1 MVRVERV
8 RLAPTSIEG
17 EHQLRVEPL
26 TERVFLCE
34 LLQLGYDVRVPSQ
47 LEVGVDSFFASREL
61 QLLDPVELA
70 RANES
75 KRKSAERLSAK
86 QRERLE
92 QERTALLRRPAKR
105 VRCESLEPVHV
116 ELSLFD
122 AEAVAAARL
131 DPVDSEQ
138 LAQPAHVSLDG
149 VPRPQAAARRPR
161 APPQPHRR

>member
-1 MVRVERV
+1 M
-8 RLAPTSIEG
+8 
-17 EHQLRVEPL
+17 RVEPL

-34 LLQLGYDVRVPSQ
+34 LLQLGDDVRVPSQ

-61 QLLDPVELA
+61 QLLDPVSLRPRERVEA
-70 RANES
+70 EVR
-75 KRKSAERLSAK
+75 ERLSAK

-92 QERTALLRRPAKR
+92 QERAALLRRPAKR

-149 VPRPQAAARRPR
+149 VPRRRRRRGAPERLHSLIDGDEVSWVQQEEREQR
-161 APPQPHRR
+161 ALLRA